1 MFPNRLQVARHYGA
15 TVIDARDGAVA
26 ERVRE
31 AAGGEGADVAI
42 EAVGKTETFEH
53 ALQSVRRGGTVSAVG
68 LFFEPVTFPVHEL
81 VIRGVRLNMGL
92 GNLGFMSRLMN
103 LIAAGRVDLSPLV
116 THTFSLKDGLQAYD
130 LMENHKERCI
140 KVLLKP

>member
-1 MFPNRLQVARHYGA
+1 
-15 TVIDARDGAVA
+15 
-26 ERVRE
+26 
-31 AAGGEGADVAI
+31 
-42 EAVGKTETFEH
+42 VGKTETFEH

-92 GNLGFMSRLMN
+92 GNLGFMGRLMN

-116 THTFSLKDGLQAYD
+116 THTFSLNDGLQAYD

>member
-1 MFPNRLQVARHYGA
+1 MGDVFSTGYYAAREGHIGTGDTVAVFGCGPIGLAALVAAWQFGAGRVIGVDMFPNRLQVARHYGA

-53 ALQSVRRGGTVSAVG
+53 ALQSVRTRRHRLGGGA
-68 LFFEPVTFPVHEL
+68 LF
-81 VIRGVRLNMGL
+81 
-92 GNLGFMSRLMN
+92 
-103 LIAAGRVDLSPLV
+103 
-116 THTFSLKDGLQAYD
+116 
-130 LMENHKERCI
+130 
-140 KVLLKP
+140 